1 MSAKLNFKGIVH
13 IIKDYIF
20 LVLVFFILRLYGITD
35 PPLEIQH
42 SWRQCTGLMI
52 ARNFL
57 HIDANIL
64 YPRIDDLCSSSD
76 IVAFEFQLLSYLHY
90 LVSLIFGYEH
100 WYGRMINLFISSL
113 GTLSFGFLINRFSNS
128 KFYLNQTNRYKLIN
142 RINRY
147 NILKKKIALLKYN
160 DCLEKKDFDGE
171 KGYTIRNII
180 NLVKKIGSKSKYGN
194 IYLTSIPNTLG
205 PYPIATKVMKIDNDN
220 ILEINIMTKITSNII
235 LKKLSKHFLMIY
247 GSCSCTNKI
256 AEKLKLISINELAD
270 GDLKVLLTDRELLQ
284 NQELL
289 FNLIFQTFISIGTY
303 HNLVGYIHGDSHYG
317 NFLFQQNNEV
327 GYYHYVFNG
336 IDYYL
341 KSCKWNIIIFD
352 YGFSKKINNVNST
365 LHIKKINKDIFEDY
379 RRIIHAFMNKKS
391 GWGHYKNL
399 PNSQTNDMILEITSI
414 LDKIIYLEL
423 TSQVATLSKTFSITL
438 FKSIIDDV
446 FLKYTPKDMF
456 ITARPPNVINES
468 PFIIG

>member
-1 MSAKLNFKGIVH
+1 MKYIEALKKYNEGSDKWCMPRKGSADYLKVINLMKKISNIKKSADDKKSDNKDERIKALQAAIKRRLILNKNNSKGGKNSKLSIQYISNISKKFSAKPSYSSQHVFSKDIEKNAIRKIKNF
-13 IIKDYIF
+13 
-20 LVLVFFILRLYGITD
+20 ITD
-35 PPLEIQH
+35 KTI
-42 SWRQCTGLMI
+42 
-52 ARNFL
+52 
-57 HIDANIL
+57 
-64 YPRIDDLCSSSD
+64 
-76 IVAFEFQLLSYLHY
+76 
-90 LVSLIFGYEH
+90 
-100 WYGRMINLFISSL
+100 
-113 GTLSFGFLINRFSNS
+113 
-128 KFYLNQTNRYKLIN
+128 TNRYKLIN

-205 PYPIATKVMKIDNDN
+205 PYPIATKVMKRDNDN
-220 ILEINIMTKITSNII
+220 ILEVNIMTKITCNII
-235 LKKLSKHFLMIY
+235 LKKLSKHFLIIY
-247 GSCSCTNKI
+247 GSCSCTSKI
-256 AEKLKLISINELAD
+256 AEKLRLISINELAD
-270 GDLKVLLTDRELLQ
+270 GDLKVLLTDRKLLQ

-317 NFLFQQNNEV
+317 NFLYQQNNEV

-399 PNSQTNDMILEITSI
+399 PNGQINDMILEITSI

-423 TSQVATLSKTFSITL
+423 TSQVATLSKTFSINL
-438 FKSIIDDV
+438 FKTIIDDV

-456 ITARPPNVINES
+456 ITVRPPNVINES

>member
-1 MSAKLNFKGIVH
+1 MKYIDALKKYNEGSDKWCMPRKGSEDYLKVINLMKRISNIKKSADDKKSDNKDERIKALQAAIKRRLILNKNNSKGGKNSKLSIQYISNISKKFSSKPSYSSQHVFSKDIEKNAIRKIKNF
-13 IIKDYIF
+13 
-20 LVLVFFILRLYGITD
+20 ITD
-35 PPLEIQH
+35 KTI
-42 SWRQCTGLMI
+42 
-52 ARNFL
+52 
-57 HIDANIL
+57 
-64 YPRIDDLCSSSD
+64 
-76 IVAFEFQLLSYLHY
+76 
-90 LVSLIFGYEH
+90 
-100 WYGRMINLFISSL
+100 
-113 GTLSFGFLINRFSNS
+113 
-128 KFYLNQTNRYKLIN
+128 TNRYKLIN

-270 GDLKVLLTDRELLQ
+270 GDLKMLLTNRELLQ

-289 FNLIFQTFISIGTY
+289 LNLLFQTFISIGTY

-352 YGFSKKINNVNST
+352 YGFSKKINNTNST

-399 PNSQTNDMILEITSI
+399 PNSQTNDMILEITS
-414 LDKIIYLEL
+414 KIY
-423 TSQVATLSKTFSITL
+423 SKRHVYYCPSS
-438 FKSIIDDV
+438 KC
-446 FLKYTPKDMF
+446 
-456 ITARPPNVINES
+456 N
-468 PFIIG
+468 

>member
-1 MSAKLNFKGIVH
+1 MKYIEALKKYNEGSDKWCMPRKGSADYLKVINLMKKISNIKKSADDKKSDNKDERIKALQAAIKRRLILNKNNSKGGKNSKLSIQYISNISKKFSAKPPYSPQHVFSKDIEKNAIRKIKNF
-13 IIKDYIF
+13 
-20 LVLVFFILRLYGITD
+20 ITD
-35 PPLEIQH
+35 KTI
-42 SWRQCTGLMI
+42 
-52 ARNFL
+52 
-57 HIDANIL
+57 
-64 YPRIDDLCSSSD
+64 
-76 IVAFEFQLLSYLHY
+76 
-90 LVSLIFGYEH
+90 
-100 WYGRMINLFISSL
+100 
-113 GTLSFGFLINRFSNS
+113 
-128 KFYLNQTNRYKLIN
+128 TNRYKLIN

-160 DCLEKKDFDGE
+160 DCLEKKDFNGE

-180 NLVKKIGSKSKYGN
+180 NLIKKIGSKSRYGN

-205 PYPIATKVMKIDNDN
+205 PYPIATKVMKRDNDN
-220 ILEINIMTKITSNII
+220 ILEVNIMTKITSNII
-235 LKKLSKHFLMIY
+235 LKKLSKHFLIIY
-247 GSCSCTNKI
+247 GSCSCTSKI
-256 AEKLKLISINELAD
+256 AEKLRLISINELAD
-270 GDLKVLLTDRELLQ
+270 GDLKTLLTDRELLQ

-317 NFLFQQNNEV
+317 NYLYQQNNEV

-341 KSCKWNIIIFD
+341 KSCKLNIIIFD

-399 PNSQTNDMILEITSI
+399 PNGQTNDMILEMTSI